1 MQKPLVNS
9 AFVDGQNVNIGI
21 QEQGWKLD
29 WKKFRIYLR
38 EKYAVKTAYLFLGFL
53 EQHQDLYNAL
63 QKAGFVIV
71 FKEALIYKDGKI
83 KGNCDAEL
91 VLQAMI
97 DYNNY
102 VKAVIVSG
110 DGDFACLVRY
120 LEKVDKLECILIL
133 DQKNYS
139 ALLKKTGR
147 SKLAFMN
154 LLREKLSYKK
164 RTP

>member
-83 KGNCDAEL
+83 KGN
-91 VLQAMI
+91 
-97 DYNNY
+97 
-102 VKAVIVSG
+102 
-110 DGDFACLVRY
+110 
-120 LEKVDKLECILIL
+120 
-133 DQKNYS
+133 
-139 ALLKKTGR
+139 
-147 SKLAFMN
+147 
-154 LLREKLSYKK
+154 
-164 RTP
+164 

>member
-1 MQKPLVNS
+1 
-9 AFVDGQNVNIGI
+9 
-21 QEQGWKLD
+21 
-29 WKKFRIYLR
+29 
-38 EKYAVKTAYLFLGFL
+38 
-53 EQHQDLYNAL
+53 
-63 QKAGFVIV
+63 
-71 FKEALIYKDGKI
+71 
-83 KGNCDAEL
+83 
-91 VLQAMI
+91 MI